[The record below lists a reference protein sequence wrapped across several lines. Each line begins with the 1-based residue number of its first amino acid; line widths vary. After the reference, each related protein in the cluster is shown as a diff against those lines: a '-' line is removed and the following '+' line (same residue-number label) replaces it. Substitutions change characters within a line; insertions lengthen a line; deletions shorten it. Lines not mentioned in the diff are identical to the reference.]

1 LSVLSKNKMEN
12 YLELFISEL
21 GEYIK
26 QLNKQLLN
34 LESNN
39 HDTKSIIEVFR
50 IFHTIKG
57 MAQTMG
63 YEGLSD
69 LSHAIEDLLGDAKD
83 KGETGPNLIDFLFVT
98 TDLLAKT
105 KAALQNRKELP
116 PVSDV
121 LNAIS
126 KIKRG
131 EALVYQKEEL
141 GAKDIGEIRIRMEK
155 LDTLFNLA
163 NELTIT
169 RSRLIKLSE
178 AWDDTNLRTLADTAS
193 RLISSLQDE
202 VMRLRMLPLKT
213 VFEFFPRWFR
223 DEAKHLGK
231 KVSLEIVGGNI
242 EVDRSI
248 IDILKEPLMHLIR
261 NALDHGIE
269 TSSSDQKISTVV
281 LKATREK
288 ERIVI
293 SVVDNGKG
301 IDLDKVRNKAVKSGL
316 ISETEAQHFGDEEL
330 YQLLTH
336 PVFSTKD
343 EVTTIS
349 GRGIGLDI
357 VNTTVNKLGGKL
369 VISSRLGEGSSFT
382 LELPLSLAII
392 RAMVFNLDGQRFA
405 LPLNYIQETFYAH
418 EDMFQS
424 VYHHELFPLRDEILP
439 LVRLSD
445 RLGCTGK
452 KGRKSVI
459 VVQTQGKRRGFVT
472 DEIIDEEEIVVKKLD
487 PLFAV
492 PVYSGCSIYADGLP
506 ILILDPRGFG

>member
-1 LSVLSKNKMEN
+1 MEN

-21 GEYIK
+21 ETYTK
-26 QLNKQLLN
+26 NLNKQLLI
-34 LESNN
+34 LESNTR
-39 HDTKSIIEVFR
+39 DTKSIIEVFR

-63 YEGLSD
+63 YEELSK
-69 LSHAIEDLLGDAKD
+69 LSHAVEDLLGDAKE
-83 KGETGPNLIDFLFVT
+83 KGEIKPVLIDFLFIAA
-98 TDLLAKT
+98 DLLT
-105 KAALQNRKELP
+105 KYGLALKNKKEMP
-116 PVSDV
+116 SVSDALDAV
-121 LNAIS
+121 AKL
-126 KIKRG
+126 KRG
-131 EALVYQKEEL
+131 EALEFQKDEL
-141 GAKDIGEIRIRMEK
+141 GAEDIGEIRIKMEK

-169 RSRLIKLSE
+169 RSRMVKLSE
-178 AWDDTNLRTLADTAS
+178 QREDTDLKTVTETAS

-223 DEAKHLGK
+223 DEAKRLGK
-231 KVSLEIVGGNI
+231 KVSLEIIGGNI

-248 IDILKEPLMHLIR
+248 TDVLKEPLMHLIR

-269 TSSSDQKISTVV
+269 ESSSEHERKKII
-281 LKATREK
+281 LRAIREK
-288 ERIVI
+288 ERILI
-293 SVVDNGKG
+293 SVIDNGKG
-301 IDLDKVRNKAVKSGL
+301 IDLEKIRAKAVKSGL
-316 ISETEAQHFGDEEL
+316 ISEVEAQHLSDAEL
-330 YQLLTH
+330 YHLLTN
-336 PVFSTKD
+336 PSFTTKD
-343 EVTTIS
+343 TVTVIS

-357 VNTTVNKLGGKL
+357 VNSAVVKLGGKL
-369 VISSRLGEGSSFT
+369 IIDSRLNEGSSFT

-418 EDMFQS
+418 EHMFKS
-424 VYHHELFPLRDEILP
+424 VYHRELFPLRDEILP
-439 LVRLSD
+439 LVRLSES
-445 RLGCTGK
+445 LGYTGK

-472 DEIIDEEEIVVKKLD
+472 DEIVDEEEIVVKKLD
-487 PLFAV
+487 PLYAV
-492 PVYSGCSIYADGLP
+492 PVYSGCSIHADGLP

>member
-1 LSVLSKNKMEN
+1 M
-12 YLELFISEL
+12 ELFISEL
-21 GEYIK
+21 EEYIK

-69 LSHAIEDLLGDAKD
+69 LSHAIEDLLGDAKE
-83 KGETGPNLIDFLFVT
+83 KGEISPNLIDFLFIAA
-98 TDLLAKT
+98 DLLAKSMT
-105 KAALQNRKELP
+105 ALKGKKELP
-116 PVSDV
+116 PVGDI
-121 LNAIS
+121 LNAVA

-131 EALVYQKEEL
+131 EALVYQQEEINT
-141 GAKDIGEIRIRMEK
+141 KDIGEIRIKMEK

-163 NELTIT
+163 NELTIA
-169 RSRLIKLSE
+169 RSRLVKLSE
-178 AWDDTNLRTLADTAS
+178 TWGDVGLKSLADTAS

-202 VMRLRMLPLKT
+202 VLRLRMLPLKT

-223 DEAKHLGK
+223 DKAKHLGK
-231 KVSLEIVGGNI
+231 KVDLEIIGGNI

-248 IDILKEPLMHLIR
+248 IDVLKEPLMHLIR
-261 NALDHGIE
+261 NALDHGIG
-269 TSSSDQKISTVV
+269 TSSSEQKKNKVV

-293 SVVDNGKG
+293 SVSDNGKG
-301 IDLDKVRNKAVKSGL
+301 IDLEKVRKKAIKSGL
-316 ISETEAQHFGDEEL
+316 LTETEAQHQSDEEL

-336 PVFSTKD
+336 PAFSTKD
-343 EVTTIS
+343 QVTAIS

-357 VNTTVNKLGGKL
+357 VNSTVVKLGGKL
-369 VISSRLGEGSSFT
+369 MISSQLGEGSSFT

-392 RAMVFNLDGQRFA
+392 RTMVFKLNGQRFA

-445 RLGCTGK
+445 QLGCTGK

-459 VVQTQGKRRGFVT
+459 VVQTLGKRRGFVT

-487 PLFAV
+487 PLFTV
-492 PVYSGCSIYADGLP
+492 PVYSGCSIYADGSP

>member
-1 LSVLSKNKMEN
+1 MES

-21 GEYIK
+21 KEYIK

-39 HDTKSIIEVFR
+39 RDTKSIIEVFR

-57 MAQTMG
+57 MSQTMG
-63 YEGLSD
+63 YNGLSE
-69 LSHAIEDLLGDAKD
+69 LSHAIEDLLGDAKE
-83 KGETGPNLIDFLFVT
+83 KGEISSNLVDFLFT
-98 TDLLAKT
+98 AADLLT
-105 KAALQNRKELP
+105 KSTTALKNKKELP
-116 PVSDV
+116 PISDI
-121 LNAIS
+121 LNAVV
-126 KIKRG
+126 KIKKG
-131 EALVYQKEEL
+131 ELLTYEKEEMET
-141 GAKDIGEIRIRMEK
+141 KDIGEIRIKMEK

-169 RSRLIKLSE
+169 RSRLVKLSE
-178 AWDDTNLRTLADTAS
+178 TWDDINLKSLADTAS

-202 VMRLRMLPLKT
+202 VLRLRMLPLAM

-223 DEAKHLGK
+223 DEARRLGK
-231 KVSLEIVGGNI
+231 KVSLEIFGGNI

-248 IDILKEPLMHLIR
+248 IDVLKEPLMHLIR

-269 TSSSDQKISTVV
+269 ASTSKEKGNKVV

-293 SVVDNGKG
+293 SVSDNGKG
-301 IDLDKVRNKAVKSGL
+301 IDLEKVRSKAVKSGL
-316 ISETEAQHFGDEEL
+316 ISETEAQHQSDEEL

-336 PVFSTKD
+336 PSFSTKD
-343 EVTTIS
+343 QVTAMS

-357 VNTTVNKLGGKL
+357 VNSTVQKLGGKL
-369 VISSRLGEGSSFT
+369 VISSKIGEGSTFT

-392 RAMVFNLDGQRFA
+392 RTMVFKLNGQRFA

-424 VYHHELFPLRDEILP
+424 VCHHELFPLRDEILP
-439 LVRLSD
+439 LVRLSEQ
-445 RLGCTGK
+445 LGYTGK

-459 VVQTQGKRRGFVT
+459 VVQTMGKRRGFVT

-487 PLFAV
+487 PLFTAS
-492 PVYSGCSIYADGLP
+492 VYSGCSIYADGLP